1 MQNGSDMQL
10 IPVYVCGEAL
20 IDFVPHVVSDQVP
33 GFVPKPGGSPYNVA
47 IAAAR
52 AGASARFVGKISRD
66 LFGDMLERHLVENGV
81 DGTDVSRSNRPS
93 TLAFVDMGEESPRY
107 SFHNIGT
114 ANVHMHPAISD
125 PGDHPAGI
133 LHVGSISL
141 ITPPASDRIEQLV
154 MDSVNTMSVSID
166 PNVRSGMITDRAEWL
181 GRINRLMGIST
192 IIKMSL
198 EDLEFIDPEACVDDY
213 AGHLL
218 NAGAALVLMTRGSGG
233 ATAYTGN
240 CRASC
245 QVASVSMVDTVGAG
259 DTLMGAALAWLA
271 ENGIAEHQRVKSM
284 TRSQIEQMLAFAVTA
299 AGLNCECEGCDP
311 PTLAMIKERLSMTDG
326 SIDT

>member
-1 MQNGSDMQL
+1 
-10 IPVYVCGEAL
+10 
-20 IDFVPHVVSDQVP
+20 
-33 GFVPKPGGSPYNVA
+33 
-47 IAAAR
+47 
-52 AGASARFVGKISRD
+52 
-66 LFGDMLERHLVENGV
+66 MLERHLVENGV
-81 DGTDVSRSNRPS
+81 DCTDVSRSNRPT

-114 ANVHMHPAISD
+114 ANVHMQPAISD

-154 MDSVNTMSVSID
+154 MDSVNRMTVSID
-166 PNVRSGMITDRAEWL
+166 PNVRSGMIADRAEWL
-181 GRINRLMGIST
+181 GRINRLMGVST

-218 NAGAALVLMTRGSGG
+218 NAGAALVLITRGRSG

-240 CRASC
+240 CKESC
-245 QVASVSMVDTVGAG
+245 QVAPVNMADTVGAG

-271 ENGIAEHQRVKSM
+271 ENGIADHQRVRSM
-284 TRSQIEQMLAFAVTA
+284 TRVQIKRMLAFAVTA
-299 AGLNCECEGCDP
+299 AGINCECEGCDP
-311 PTLAMIKERLSMTDG
+311 PTRAMIKERLSMTDG
-326 SIDT
+326 STGT